1 MELKIKAA
9 KTRAVSTRELCRR
22 MADLLDEIESDGS
35 GLVVLRYGRPTA
47 LLVPLEPKVRRAPRK
62 VSIEERD
69 EEPFEMPE
77 LEERHKR
84 LLREMARCAPEP
96 YDPDDWAG
104 EALELART
112 FVRLE
117 MAGLAESAVGGHR
130 WLTER
135 GELVAAKLQE

>member
-1 MELKIKAA
+1 MELKINAA
-9 KTRAVSTRELCRR
+9 KTRAVSARELCRR

-62 VSIEERD
+62 VSIEEWE

-77 LEERHKR
+77 LDEGSRR
-84 LLREMARCAPEP
+84 LLLEMARCAPEP
-96 YDPDDWAG
+96 YDPDDWG
-104 EALELART
+104 SGALEFARL

-117 MAGLAESAVGGHR
+117 LNGLAEKSVGGGR

-135 GELVAAKLQE
+135 GQLVAAKLVA